1 MRCCGDSVLAVVRTI
16 LCSSCQ
22 MGRGALCIH
31 LQSVIEVHRPI
42 AVLCPACH
50 VSALHPN
57 AVKEKLQIQHQ
68 VLTCPACSCSML
80 HDQVPS
86 VKRCFSTYPF
96 GRVIDAPWKV
106 PGAETSAF
114 FNYNL
119 TPARWRAYIRDVQQA
134 HAEMRMQGRIQLF
147 EPLATA
153 ARDPDM
159 PAELAAAIAKVS
171 KSLHALELLAGVL
184 HLILDVQ
191 M

>member
-1 MRCCGDSVLAVVRTI
+1 
-16 LCSSCQ
+16 
-22 MGRGALCIH
+22 
-31 LQSVIEVHRPI
+31 
-42 AVLCPACH
+42 
-50 VSALHPN
+50 
-57 AVKEKLQIQHQ
+57 
-68 VLTCPACSCSML
+68 ML

-159 PAELAAAIAKVS
+159 PAELAAALAKVS